1 MKFIVRKGT
10 DPVGRADAALL
21 RALGLPGG
29 GIVAAGSTHVL
40 VGPGKTTPANGLLLG
55 ERTLVNAGLKIG
67 DSVDLKRALLPE
79 AHRVV
84 ISKVD
89 ADIDARHLARSL
101 QGSPVT
107 EGDAVAVQTGY
118 GGDRSPEPV
127 VVTITAVTPGPAA
140 VVGNRTVV
148 HEVGEAT
155 PDVVSQ
161 PAGSQATLVNQ
172 TTQVSQFVA
181 DQVGVY
187 IAQLIAD
194 DWQLGSEPDTVTV
207 TAVNQVPVCEQAIA
221 QPNALWPP
229 NHKFITITLQGITD
243 PDGDALTLN
252 IAGISQDEPVNAAG
266 VGNTGPDA
274 IIVGDQVQLRSERAA
289 KGNGR
294 VYSIYFTADDGV
306 DQCTG
311 SVSVSVP
318 HSRKDNAIDDGQNY
332 DATR

>member
-1 MKFIVRKGT
+1 MYIVQLIVGDGVEESIPDTAVLNVINVRPVTNAGT
-10 DPVGRADAALL
+10 DQVVTKGSDVILN
-21 RALGLPGG
+21 G
-29 GIVAAGSTHVL
+29 AGY
-40 VGPGKTTPANGLLLG
+40 
-55 ERTLVNAGLKIG
+55 
-67 DSVDLKRALLPE
+67 
-79 AHRVV
+79 
-84 ISKVD
+84 D
-89 ADIDARHLARSL
+89 ADGDVLSYQWSL
-101 QGSPVT
+101 L
-107 EGDAVAVQTGY
+107 
-118 GGDRSPEPV
+118 
-127 VVTITAVTPGPAA
+127 
-140 VVGNRTVV
+140 
-148 HEVGEAT
+148 
-155 PDVVSQ
+155 SQ

-194 DWQLGSEPDTVTV
+194 DWQLGGEPDTVTV
-207 TAVNQVPVCEQAIA
+207 TAVNQAPVCEQAIA